1 MADKIYYDVVATG
14 TSATTISFFTHTEKS
29 DGITI
34 TNLTESNKLDRDFTL
49 RRIELVPASDITAS
63 DCVKLFEKAVVEIK
77 VDNQRVFIAPA
88 VALLTD
94 AFVAFGS
101 NGGLT
106 SGQTDVAGPHAT
118 LNGYEFSEPI
128 TIPANTKFEVDLKL
142 GSAFGTDT
150 NLTMIL
156 YGSE

>member
-14 TSATTISFFTHTEKS
+14 TSDTTISFFTHTEKS
-29 DGITI
+29 DGVTV

-49 RRIELVPASDITAS
+49 RRIELIPASDITAS

-77 VDNQRVFIAPA
+77 IDNRRVFVAPA
-88 VALLTD
+88 SLLLTD
-94 AFVAFGS
+94 AYVAFGS

-150 NLTMIL
+150 NLTMCLI
-156 YGSE
+156 GSE